1 MRSTHQSY
9 SVSLP
14 LRHGQCDQLTNH
26 ILSVSPSVTI
36 SAINSPITFYQS
48 PPPSRSVRTT
58 HQSHSISLPLRHGQ
72 CDQLTNHI
80 LSVSPSVT
88 ISAINSPITFCQS
101 PPPSRSVRSTHQ
113 LHSVSLPLRHGQCD
127 QLTNH
132 ILSVSPSVAVSA
144 INSPIV
150 FCQSPPPSRSV
161 RSTHQLHSVNL
172 PLRHGQCDQL
182 TNHILSVSPSVAV
195 SAINSPIIFCQS
207 PPPSRPVRS
216 THQSHSIS
224 HHPPPRSVRSTH
236 QLHSVSLPLRHAQC
250 DQLTNHILSVSQS
263 ATVSAINS
271 PITFCQSPLRHG
283 QGDQLT
289 NHILPVSPPPR
300 SVRSIH
306 QSQPVSFPLRHGQCD
321 HSPITFCQSPPPSR
335 SSHQS
340 HSISHH
346 PPSRSVRSTHQLHSV
361 SLPLRHGQCVQIT
374 NHILSVSPSVTI
386 SAINSPITFCQTP
399 PPSRSVRSTHQSYSV
414 SFPPPSRS
422 VRSTHQSHYVSLPLR
437 HGQCDQLTSRI
448 LSVITL
454 RHGQCDQLT
463 NYILSVSPSVT
474 VSAINS
480 PIIFCQFPNPP
491 RSVRST
497 HQSHS
502 VSLPLRHGQC
512 DQLTNHILSVS
523 PSVTVSAI
531 NSPIAFYQSSP
542 SATVSAINS
551 PITFCQSPPPSR
563 SVRSTYQSYSVS
575 LPLRHGQ
582 CDQLTNRILSVI
594 TLRHNQCDQLT
605 NHILSVSPSVTVR
618 AINSPITFCQ
628 SPPPSRSVRST
639 HQSYSVSFPIRHGQC
654 DQLTNHIL
662 PVSPSVTVSAI
673 NSPITFCKSPPP
685 SRSVRSTHQ
694 SHSVSLPL
702 RHGQDDHLT
711 NHIPIVSPSVTV
723 SAINSPIIFC
733 QSPPRSRSVR
743 STHQSHSISH
753 HPPPRSVR
761 STHQLHSV
769 SLPLRHGQCDQLTNH
784 ILSVS
789 QSATVSAINSP
800 ITFCQSPLRHGQGD
814 QLTNHI
820 LPVSP
825 SASDTVNAINSPI
838 TFCQSPTPSRSG
850 RSTHQ
855 SHSVSHLS
863 VTVRAI
869 NSSITFCQSPPPSRS
884 VRSTHQSHYV
894 SLPLRHGQCDQFT
907 NHILSVSPSVTV
919 TAINSTIAFYQS
931 SPSATV
937 SAINSPITFCQ
948 SPPPSRSGRSTHQ
961 SHFASLPLRHG
972 QCDQLTNHI
981 LSVYPSVTVSAIN
994 SPIIFCQFPHPSRS
1008 VRSTH
1013 QSHSISHHPPPRSV
1027 RSTHQSHSD
1036 SLPLRHG
1043 QCDQLTNHSLS
1054 VSASVTVSAI
1064 NSPITFYQS
1073 SPSVTVSAINS
1084 PIIFCQFPHPSRSV
1098 RSTHQ
1103 SHSISHHPP
1112 SQSGR
1117 STHQSHS
1124 DSLPLRHG
1132 QCDQLTNHSLSVS
1145 ASVTVSAINSP
1156 ITFCQFPNPPRSVRS
1171 THQSHSVS
1179 LPLRHDQCDQ
1189 LTDHI
1194 LSVSPSVTVRAINS
1208 PITVCQSPPPS
1219 QSGRSTH
1226 QSQSVSLPLRHG
1238 QCDQLTNHSLSVSPS
1253 VTVSAINSPIT
1264 FCQSPPPPRSVRST
1278 HQSHYVSLPLRHDQC
1293 DQLTNHIMSVSP
1305 SVTVSAINSP
1315 ITLCQ
1320 SPPPSRSVRS
1330 THQSHYVS
1338 LPLRHGQCDQ
1348 LTNHIMSVS
1357 PLRHGQCDQLANHI
1371 PIVSPSVTVRAIN

>member
-14 LRHGQCDQLTNH
+14 LGHGQCDQLTN
-26 ILSVSPSVTI
+26 
-36 SAINSPITFYQS
+36 
-48 PPPSRSVRTT
+48 
-58 HQSHSISLPLRHGQ
+58 
-72 CDQLTNHI
+72 
-80 LSVSPSVT
+80 
-88 ISAINSPITFCQS
+88 
-101 PPPSRSVRSTHQ
+101 
-113 LHSVSLPLRHGQCD
+113 
-127 QLTNH
+127 
-132 ILSVSPSVAVSA
+132 
-144 INSPIV
+144 
-150 FCQSPPPSRSV
+150 
-161 RSTHQLHSVNL
+161 
-172 PLRHGQCDQL
+172 
-182 TNHILSVSPSVAV
+182 
-195 SAINSPIIFCQS
+195 
-207 PPPSRPVRS
+207 
-216 THQSHSIS
+216 
-224 HHPPPRSVRSTH
+224 
-236 QLHSVSLPLRHAQC
+236 
-250 DQLTNHILSVSQS
+250 
-263 ATVSAINS
+263 
-271 PITFCQSPLRHG
+271 
-283 QGDQLT
+283 
-289 NHILPVSPPPR
+289 
-300 SVRSIH
+300 
-306 QSQPVSFPLRHGQCD
+306 
-321 HSPITFCQSPPPSR
+321 
-335 SSHQS
+335 
-340 HSISHH
+340 
-346 PPSRSVRSTHQLHSV
+346 
-361 SLPLRHGQCVQIT
+361 
-374 NHILSVSPSVTI
+374 
-386 SAINSPITFCQTP
+386 
-399 PPSRSVRSTHQSYSV
+399 
-414 SFPPPSRS
+414 
-422 VRSTHQSHYVSLPLR
+422 
-437 HGQCDQLTSRI
+437 RI

-502 VSLPLRHGQC
+502 VSLP
-512 DQLTNHILSVS
+512 
-523 PSVTVSAI
+523 SVTVK
-531 NSPIAFYQSSP
+531 
-542 SATVSAINS
+542 AINS
-551 PITFCQSPPPSR
+551 PITFCQSPPPPPT
-563 SVRSTYQSYSVS
+563 RST
-575 LPLRHGQ
+575 
-582 CDQLTNRILSVI
+582 
-594 TLRHNQCDQLT
+594 
-605 NHILSVSPSVTVR
+605 
-618 AINSPITFCQ
+618 
-628 SPPPSRSVRST
+628 
-639 HQSYSVSFPIRHGQC
+639 
-654 DQLTNHIL
+654 
-662 PVSPSVTVSAI
+662 
-673 NSPITFCKSPPP
+673 
-685 SRSVRSTHQ
+685 RSTHQ

-702 RHGQDDHLT
+702 RHGQ
-711 NHIPIVSPSVTV
+711 
-723 SAINSPIIFC
+723 
-733 QSPPRSRSVR
+733 
-743 STHQSHSISH
+743 
-753 HPPPRSVR
+753 
-761 STHQLHSV
+761 
-769 SLPLRHGQCDQLTNH
+769 GDQLINH
-784 ILSVS
+784 ILSVTS
-789 QSATVSAINSP
+789 
-800 ITFCQSPLRHGQGD
+800 
-814 QLTNHI
+814 
-820 LPVSP
+820 
-825 SASDTVNAINSPI
+825 
-838 TFCQSPTPSRSG
+838 PSRSG

-855 SHSVSHLS
+855 NHILSVS
-863 VTVRAI
+863 
-869 NSSITFCQSPPPSRS
+869 PPSRS